1 MARDRYSGRGGERP
15 GGFRSQNGS
24 GRARGGRATG
34 FGYAGGLGDRS
45 GYTGYTGGRGSG
57 GTGGGGG
64 GGRNRRAP
72 MQVDLLHSD
81 LEHEAIPRRNVVL
94 ALLGLGTLAGVAQLA
109 DYQIINAQTYR
120 DEADARRIS
129 AATLYAK
136 RGTIYDRNGN
146 VLTSS
151 VECQNVYVNPQ
162 LIKDADEAVDALVE
176 ILGVDEDDCRSLV
189 EQDTT
194 FAYIKRQVT
203 QDVADELAA
212 RKIAGIEFEQAIMRV
227 YPNGNLASQVLGV
240 VNIDNQGISGLEGYY
255 DKVLTGTNGSIMRE
269 RARDGSYI
277 AGGAYEKVE
286 AVDGTDLVLTIDMN
300 IQRAA
305 EDALAEA
312 VERTKAAYGSIIVTD
327 PRSGEILACCSNPTY
342 SQTDLANAR
351 NEDMNL
357 RVVTDSYEPG
367 SVFKTLVA
375 GMAINEGLMTPDT
388 TFDVPAQVKVGDD
401 MVSDAD
407 KRDYGLTMSL
417 REIIKRSSNTG
428 MVLVGEKIGADTF
441 AEYLDLYGIG
451 HSSGIDF
458 PGESMGTI
466 RAREDYDGS
475 TLGSMSFGQGIA
487 VAPIQVTR
495 AVGGLANGGVM
506 VTPHFLQ
513 AKGGEKVDWSDGDM
527 PTISADAASQV
538 TSMMVTVV
546 DEGTGTG
553 GKIDGYDVAGK
564 TGTAERAGESG
575 GYEKGVYMASFLGF
589 APASDPRV
597 LVYVTLDD
605 TPQGSDAAAI
615 PFKSVMETALSVLGI
630 PRTR

>member
-1 MARDRYSGRGGERP
+1 MARDSYQGRGRQDPRGPRSSGAGPRDPREARP
-15 GGFRSQNGS
+15 PR
-24 GRARGGRATG
+24 GRRQ
-34 FGYAGGLGDRS
+34 
-45 GYTGYTGGRGSG
+45 
-57 GTGGGGG
+57 
-64 GGRNRRAP
+64 P
-72 MQVDLLHSD
+72 VQVDLFHSD
-81 LEHEAIPRRNVVL
+81 LDHEALPRRAVVMG
-94 ALLGLGTLAGVAQLA
+94 LLGLGTLAGVAQLA

-120 DEADARRIS
+120 DEADARRVS
-129 AATLYAK
+129 ATTLYAK

-162 LIKDADEAVDALVE
+162 LIEDEDEAVDALVE
-176 ILGVDEDDCRSLV
+176 VLGVDEDDCRYLV
-189 EQDTT
+189 GLDTT

-212 RKIAGIEFEQAIMRV
+212 REITGIEFEPSIMRV

-240 VNIDNQGISGLEGYY
+240 VNIDNEGISGLESQY
-255 DKVLTGTNGSIMRE
+255 DEILTGTNGSLVRE

-277 AGGAYEKVE
+277 AGGAYEKVD
-286 AVDGTDLVLTIDMN
+286 AQDGTDLVLTIDMN

-305 EDALAEA
+305 EDALAES
-312 VERTKAAYGSIIVTD
+312 VESTKAAYGSILVMD

-342 SQTDLANAR
+342 SQTDLANTR
-351 NEDMNL
+351 SEDMNL

-375 GMAINEGLMTPDT
+375 GAAIDMGLMTPDT

-428 MVLVGEKIGADTF
+428 MVLVGEKIGADKF
-441 AEYLDLYGIG
+441 AEYLKLYDIG
-451 HSSGIDF
+451 SSSGVDF
-458 PGESMGTI
+458 PGESMGTVRD
-466 RAREDYDGS
+466 RADYDGS
-475 TLGSMSFGQGIA
+475 SLGSMSFGQGIA
-487 VAPIQVTR
+487 VAPIQVAR

-506 VTPHFLQ
+506 VQPHFLQ
-513 AKGGEKVDWSDGDM
+513 AKGGEKLDWSDGEKA
-527 PTISADAASQV
+527 TVSAEAAEQV

-546 DEGTGTG
+546 DEGTGVG

-564 TGTAERAGESG
+564 TGTAERASATG
-575 GYEKGVYMASFLGF
+575 GYAQGEYMASFLGF

-615 PFKSVMETALSVLGI
+615 PFKSVMETALSVLGV